1 MVLSLEECLCIS
13 VFSTMHENAVVFFI
27 RFECVHLMIFCSNNF
42 SLKRGSLVGIN
53 ILIVL

>member
-13 VFSTMHENAVVFFI
+13 VFSTMHENAVVFFV